1 MNMKKSIAGVMAGA
15 MAVSAMAATVSAD
28 QESIALNYDLCT
40 YVPEVTK
47 ASITIVEKYASTQLT
62 RVSDT
67 VGDELNASGESEIVF
82 GVINPWIQGD
92 AASDIDSGAMKT
104 FEFTAVSRSDIS
116 VQDAKQYTNTI
127 KYTDTKTDTDAV
139 YTSALGGTTFAMPV
153 TTNAT
158 AGKFPMNKYKD
169 TELGYTLGVDAE
181 TGVVVEDNDYTFQ
194 GATATMKYEIDGE
207 YLSKK
212 GSAGTIDASLI
223 IKYGLQYGYSL
234 TKSDVVVSEGFA
246 KVADTR
252 TLVGAP
258 TFSVSNFV
266 EGAYGEAVYP
276 FRTVLNPK
284 NIYLLSGV
292 GSTTALTTTNSVGTL
307 ANIGL
312 DYDGWTLTSNGNY
325 FGYYL
330 HKDNDVIGALTSRK
344 TNGNRYTKP
353 VAVINDAIAN
363 HENVVFT
370 FTSFSGYVTTEESAI
385 YEGWST
391 DFWNGA
397 EIDTWRTE
405 GYDTWVSPY
414 RAYGYQINKYDWY
427 NPSFG
432 QHLYTNLSDSYSLFD
447 SDEFDG
453 YGSYSSAWGVNLFT
467 SALVVNNAITMQLSD
482 TDKFDWN
489 TNTVSF
495 DWNSITADGKV
506 TDAKTLL
513 NSMLLYT
520 PVEWYWEYLSVV
532 VGDDAEEDVAAG
544 EGMEGEGDE
553 IADDEIVD
561 EEPADEVVEP
571 EEVVEPVKEEE
582 KPAPTGNAPV
592 ALAVIPVALA
602 AAAIVAKKRG

>member
-40 YVPEVTK
+40 YVPEVTT
-47 ASITIVEKYASTQLT
+47 ATITIVEKYASTQLT
-62 RVSDT
+62 RVSAT
-67 VGDELNASGESEIVF
+67 VGQELNTTGESELVF
-82 GVINPWIQGD
+82 GITNDWIQGD
-92 AASDIDSGAMKT
+92 AANDIDPGKMMT
-104 FEFTAVSRSDIS
+104 FEFTGVSRSDIS
-116 VQDAKQYTNTI
+116 VQDAKQYTNTL
-127 KYTDTKTDTDAV
+127 KWSGNKSDKDAIFAP
-139 YTSALGGTTFAMPV
+139 TLAPNGSANTFAMPV
-153 TTNAT
+153 TTNAN
-158 AGKFPMNKYKD
+158 ADKFPMNKYKD
-169 TELGYTLGVDAE
+169 TTLGYSLGVDPVTGE
-181 TGVVVEDNDYTFQ
+181 TVTEESYTFQ
-194 GATATMKYEIDGE
+194 GATATMKFEIDGE
-207 YLSKK
+207 FLSKK

-223 IKYGLQYGYSL
+223 MKYGLQLGYSL
-234 TKSDVVVSEGFA
+234 TNADIVVDDGFA
-246 KVADTR
+246 KINDTR
-252 TLVGAP
+252 MLVGSP
-258 TFSVSNFV
+258 TFSVSNFT
-266 EGAYGEAVYP
+266 EASYSEAVYP

-284 NIYLLSGV
+284 NIYLMSGV
-292 GSTTALTTTNSVGTL
+292 GATDAMTTTNLVGTHTQ
-307 ANIGL
+307 IGA
-312 DYDGWTLTSNGNY
+312 DYDGFAQTANGNV

-330 HKDNDVIGALTSRK
+330 HKDNDVINALTARK

-385 YEGWST
+385 YEGW
-391 DFWNGA
+391 DAAG
-397 EIDTWRTE
+397 WRTE

-414 RAYGYQINKYDWY
+414 RAYGYQVNKFDWY
-427 NPSFG
+427 NPNFG
-432 QHLYTNLSDSYSLFD
+432 QHLYTNLADSYSLFG

-495 DWNSITADGKV
+495 DWNSITADGKI

-532 VGDDAEEDVAAG
+532 VGDDTEEDVAAG

-553 IADDEIVD
+553 IADDEIAEP
-561 EEPADEVVEP
+561 EEIVEP